1 MDTHQLRTL
10 LNGIKG
16 SAMAAQVGLSI
27 VLDDDDLPDG
37 AREELREVEA
47 DVETLAEK
55 ADELEQEMLGD
66 E

>member
-1 MDTHQLRTL
+1 
-10 LNGIKG
+10 
-16 SAMAAQVGLSI
+16 VGLSI

-37 AREELREVEA
+37 VREELREVEA